1 MSNNKIYSLVF
12 DQVIVKQLKK
22 EASNNDIKNI
32 LIKMLDKLEEKGPI
46 AGKLL
51 DSKLFIYE
59 LKNKRPPI
67 RLYFKHINK
76 SNELYIFEFEMKRSD
91 KKQKITIERIRSK
104 AENLKS

>member
-12 DQVIVKQLKK
+12 DEVIVKQLKK
-22 EASNNDIKNI
+22 EASDKNIKNI
-32 LIKMLDKLEEKGPI
+32 LTKMLDRLEEKGPR

-67 RLYFKHINK
+67 RLYFKHINS
-76 SNELYIFEFEMKRSD
+76 SNELYVFEFEMKRSD
-91 KKQKITIERIRSK
+91 KKQKITIEKIRSK
-104 AENLKS
+104 AENLES